1 MEFEQERTSDCKN
14 CTIKRS
20 YILDKRARMYKKR
33 CYIDRLAEK
42 TGESKL
48 HLMELFDEFAYETG
62 FLIKDCIHYWYDSA
76 SYWRKLDEHSKR
88 LEVSEMITLM
98 QDKRKKWDVDYIP
111 CSEKVFNTYCTLI
124 VALLNT
130 YLSAWRNED
139 YVQCLCCGKIF
150 GNNKQHNRKYCDDC
164 RGYQRKIYVWRTC
177 PDCGEEFKVK
187 APNNRQYRCP
197 ECQQEADKLAA
208 RQRAK
213 KYRERK
219 NHGIN

>member
-1 MEFEQERTSDCKN
+1 MEQNRKPSDCQTCNVKQF
-14 CTIKRS
+14 C
-20 YILDKRARMYKKR
+20 ILDRRILIDRK
-33 CYIDRLAEK
+33 CYIDELAEK
-42 TGESKL
+42 LKKSTLQIMKL
-48 HLMELFDEFAYETG
+48 FNDFAIETG
-62 FLIKDCIHYWYDSA
+62 YEIERIPRWYANEITYWNMLDERSKYDEIRELIKN
-76 SYWRKLDEHSKR
+76 
-88 LEVSEMITLM
+88 M
-98 QDKRKKWDVDYIP
+98 QNKRKKHNDTYIP
-111 CSEKVFNTYCTLI
+111 CTNKKFNEFCTTI

-130 YLSAWRNED
+130 YFNAWRNEA
-139 YVQCLCCGKIF
+139 YVKCLCCGKVF
-150 GNNKQHNRKYCDDC
+150 ENNKQHNRKYCDDC

-197 ECQQEADKLAA
+197 ECQRDADKLAA